1 MMPCNWE
8 GNRRPGI
15 TLASCISDLSGL
27 FPYRLR
33 KGDEHLVL
41 MLYSALLLMLES
53 NEGDIPIVVG
63 LVPFLR
69 CVQKVL
75 VTKSWYEL

>member
-15 TLASCISDLSGL
+15 TLASCITDFSGL
-27 FPYRLR
+27 FPYRLW
-33 KGDEHLVL
+33 KGDEHMV
-41 MLYSALLLMLES
+41 YSALLLMLES